1 MSRLTLDIDAENR
14 DEATVKMLIRY
25 FTIKYLFPNTKVRV
39 DLTRKGY
46 HIIAY
51 DLPILQDEVLK
62 WREALGDDSIRVM
75 LDENREPVGSNI
87 MWSEKKGFVVKKDI
101 KVI

>member
-1 MSRLTLDIDAENR
+1 LARITIDVDAENR

-25 FTIKYLFPNTKVRV
+25 FTIKNVFPNTKVRV

-51 DLPILQDEVLK
+51 DVPISQDEVLK
-62 WREALGDDSIRVM
+62 WREALGDDSIRIM

-87 MWSEKKGFVVKKDI
+87 MWSEKKGFIVKKDI
-101 KVI
+101 KVL

>member
-1 MSRLTLDIDAENR
+1 LARLTIDVDAKNR

-25 FTIKYLFPNTKVRV
+25 FNIKYLFPNSKIRV

-46 HIIAY
+46 HIIVY
-51 DLPILQDEVLK
+51 DLPIPQDEILK
-62 WREALGDDSIRVM
+62 WREAFGDDSIRIM

>member
-1 MSRLTLDIDAENR
+1 MARLTLDVDAENR

-25 FTIKYLFPNTKVRV
+25 FNIKYLFPNSKVRV

-46 HIIAY
+46 HIVVY
-51 DLPILQDEVLK
+51 DIPIKQEDVIK
-62 WREALGDDSIRVM
+62 MREIFGDDSIRIM
-75 LDENREPVGSNI
+75 LDEDRDAISSNVL
-87 MWSEKKGFVVKKDI
+87 WTEKKGFVVKKDI

>member
-1 MSRLTLDIDAENR
+1 MARITIDVDAKNR

-25 FTIKYLFPNTKVRV
+25 FNIKYLFPNAKIRV

-46 HIIAY
+46 HVIAY
-51 DLPILQDEVLK
+51 DLPIPQDKILEL
-62 WREALGDDSIRVM
+62 RQMFGDDGIRIM
-75 LDENREPVGSNI
+75 LDSDREPVGSNI

-101 KVI
+101 KVV